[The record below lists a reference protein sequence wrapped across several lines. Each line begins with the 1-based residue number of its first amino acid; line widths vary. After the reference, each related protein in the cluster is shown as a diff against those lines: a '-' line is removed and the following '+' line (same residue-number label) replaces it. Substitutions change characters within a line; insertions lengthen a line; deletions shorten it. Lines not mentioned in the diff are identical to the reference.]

1 MRDRRKRGI
10 HGRADYVFN
19 PGEGALEEKVLGC
32 GESPKWSRDQEGLH
46 IWSGFVSDIPVVFHI
61 PSHAS

>member
-1 MRDRRKRGI
+1 M
-10 HGRADYVFN
+10 FN
-19 PGEGALEEKVLGC
+19 PGEGALEEKGLGC
-32 GESPKWSRDQEGLH
+32 SESPKWSRDQEGLH